1 MDNKHYSN
9 NCPPLMQDGR
19 FLTTYIRSRVIDQFL
34 RNANNILTND
44 DYRMFLQ
51 KNGETLLSNEISKLS
66 NENLCRPLLK

>member
-1 MDNKHYSN
+1 
-9 NCPPLMQDGR
+9 MQDGR